1 MTSLLTSPALPKG
14 HDVAYTQYTGP
25 SYTAPDSKVYPIP
38 FIVNNGIL
46 DINID
51 NQNVDDLINVDS
63 DNYVISNMVSAYRVK
78 MMGGLKQVSS
88 LSANTVQFL
97 SHIIE
102 VYGPGEPAVPSN
114 IRVYTPCA
122 MTKVQI
128 SRSLAVWPSVTGNSF
143 PGTGFSSTPPSG
155 DSFVT
160 GTFENNYLTA
170 WIFKTPL
177 VVEFMQD
184 GSKGYF
190 TLNGTFDS

>member
-25 SYTAPDSKVYPIP
+25 SYTAVDTKIYPIP
-38 FIVNNGIL
+38 FLVNNGIL

-51 NQNVDDLINVDS
+51 NQYVDDLINVDS
-63 DNYVISNMVSAYRVK
+63 THYLATSVVTAYRVK

-102 VYGPGEPAVPSN
+102 TYGPGEPAVPSN
-114 IRVYTPCA
+114 IRVYTPCV
-122 MTKVQI
+122 MTKIQI
-128 SRSLAVWPSVTGNSF
+128 SKSLSTWPSVTGNA
-143 PGTGFSSTPPSG
+143 GTGFSNTPPSS

-160 GTFENNYLTA
+160 GTFQNNYLTA
-170 WIFKTPL
+170 WVFKTPL

-184 GSKGYF
+184 GIKGYF